1 MFLWRDATE
10 RWRHYFLIWEIP
22 VGTPSA
28 FLDIEICHRGGRRD
42 RISVVGR
49 MLGVKG
55 AHHRAPHVALHVT
68 ILFLYYFLLFFTTIN
83 IPCAAMC

>member
-1 MFLWRDATE
+1 MFCVLMERCDGEMATLFS
-10 RWRHYFLIWEIP
+10 HF
-22 VGTPSA
+22 PSA

-83 IPCAAMC
+83 ILCAAMC